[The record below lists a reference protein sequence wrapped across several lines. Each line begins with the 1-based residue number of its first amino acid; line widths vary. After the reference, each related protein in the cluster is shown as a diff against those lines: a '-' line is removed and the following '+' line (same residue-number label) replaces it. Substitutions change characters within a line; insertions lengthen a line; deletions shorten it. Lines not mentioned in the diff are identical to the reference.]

1 MEILKYFI
9 VKVNKNMLIL
19 NQASNMERC
28 WSGRTGSPGKRVYL
42 NGTAGS
48 NPALSAGTK
57 EKRFSFVTRKEGI
70 AKAWLL
76 RVAKQHIEPRF
87 GLKDSE
93 QREEHPALSARTQK
107 KYLIHKLNKSPP
119 KK

>member
-19 NQASNMERC
+19 NQASSMDMERC

-48 NPALSAGTK
+48 NPALSAGAK
-57 EKRFSFVTRKEGI
+57 EKRFSFVTRKGGI

-87 GLKDSE
+87 EL
-93 QREEHPALSARTQK
+93 
-107 KYLIHKLNKSPP
+107 
-119 KK
+119 